1 MRLVRTLLL
10 PLFVVMALIGAW
22 HHWGHRVLPVL
33 LARAGLHDVRLGRIS
48 LTADSL
54 RIGQFTATLVLDT
67 GPVRIELDD
76 VLCRYRIPDLIRGSV
91 GSLSIGRAEMT
102 LPPAPA
108 AQPQNLPPDM
118 AGVLKRVAE
127 ADVHLEQLQIH
138 RLLVVPS
145 GAEGRPYPPLAVHL
159 TAGTTDK
166 TLSLGLADLPPDT
179 AAPLT
184 AQVQLDHD
192 QLNGSLQ
199 AETQVFKAFAAETG
213 AGSLPSRGRL
223 TAQFR
228 LDWQRTEAQTL
239 HLLLSLSD
247 LQQKQASA
255 KTMQLQV
262 DGTWTPARQLL
273 QLAPSS
279 QLVVDGA
286 RREGL
291 AVAAVQANLAGQI
304 GFQPGGWQVRLK
316 PASAWTV
323 EGLVL
328 NTMPLN
334 PLHLNVV
341 QATVEQAAGD
351 AITANCRFNA
361 PQGAG
366 LLQADLEYRPGS
378 TGGGRATLK
387 TVGPLVMSASS
398 NPLLLLPAAKK
409 RPFTL
414 TSGAVGL
421 DLQFRWSKQGKAEL
435 QGSLSL
441 DNGEAM
447 MGNTPL
453 TGIALRQHLRLLP
466 VLESTEPGT
475 VQIGRLGGPVALE
488 QLRLA
493 TAVHR
498 SDSGP
503 LPSLVLARASG
514 ELFGGRITAEHCVY
528 DLNQSVHSCRLQIAD
543 VDVAKIVALQN
554 AQGLEATGT
563 VAGQLPL
570 ALSRAGITIEDGELH
585 SINQGG
591 IIRYQPPGGTFA
603 ESGLSAYA
611 LKALEEFRYEQFSAG
626 IGYQPEGTLVAELR
640 LVGQSPRLETQ
651 RPVHLN
657 IRAEQNLLSLLK
669 SIRYSRGVSSEL
681 EQDMR
686 RHIPPSPPD

>member
-1 MRLVRTLLL
+1 M
-10 PLFVVMALIGAW
+10 
-22 HHWGHRVLPVL
+22 
-33 LARAGLHDVRLGRIS
+33 
-48 LTADSL
+48 
-54 RIGQFTATLVLDT
+54 
-67 GPVRIELDD
+67 
-76 VLCRYRIPDLIRGSV
+76 
-91 GSLSIGRAEMT
+91 
-102 LPPAPA
+102 
-108 AQPQNLPPDM
+108 
-118 AGVLKRVAE
+118 
-127 ADVHLEQLQIH
+127 
-138 RLLVVPS
+138 
-145 GAEGRPYPPLAVHL
+145 
-159 TAGTTDK
+159 
-166 TLSLGLADLPPDT
+166 
-179 AAPLT
+179 
-184 AQVQLDHD
+184 
-192 QLNGSLQ
+192 
-199 AETQVFKAFAAETG
+199 
-213 AGSLPSRGRL
+213 
-223 TAQFR
+223 
-228 LDWQRTEAQTL
+228 
-239 HLLLSLSD
+239 
-247 LQQKQASA
+247 
-255 KTMQLQV
+255 
-262 DGTWTPARQLL
+262 
-273 QLAPSS
+273 
-279 QLVVDGA
+279 
-286 RREGL
+286 
-291 AVAAVQANLAGQI
+291 QANLAGQI
-304 GFQPGGWQVRLK
+304 CLKPGGWQVRLK
-316 PASAWTV
+316 PARAWTV

-328 NTMPLN
+328 NTMSLN

-466 VLESTEPGT
+466 VLESTEQGT

-488 QLRLA
+488 QLRLT

-611 LKALEEFRYEQFSAG
+611 LKALEEFRYDRT
-626 IGYQPEGTLVAELR
+626 PEGLSKFE
-640 LVGQSPRLETQ
+640 
-651 RPVHLN
+651 N
-657 IRAEQNLLSLLK
+657 IQ
-669 SIRYSRGVSSEL
+669 
-681 EQDMR
+681 
-686 RHIPPSPPD
+686 